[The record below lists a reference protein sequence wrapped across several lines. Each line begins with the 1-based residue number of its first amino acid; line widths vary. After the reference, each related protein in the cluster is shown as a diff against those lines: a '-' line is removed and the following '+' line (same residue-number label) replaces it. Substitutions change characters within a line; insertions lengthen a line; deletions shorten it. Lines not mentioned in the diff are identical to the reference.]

1 MNGGAPPFNSACG
14 ELSVLRGVGSS
25 QDFPRGGRQQA
36 TSVNTVLLEAGSM
49 DQLKDLSSCH
59 CYPCSP
65 GISSKWIWPLAK
77 QPVHTS
83 LIRVFLCA
91 ERMEAG
97 VEVEGERLAPS
108 LPKRRERAA
117 ENPAG
122 RVALRGSSSP
132 AWWGAGLC
140 TSGVL
145 HQQRLLTGREK
156 NATDAV
162 LHPACICL
170 WNAKEI

>member
-14 ELSVLRGVGSS
+14 ELSVLCGVGSG

-36 TSVNTVLLEAGSM
+36 TSVNNVLLEAGSM
-49 DQLKDLSSCH
+49 GQLKDLSSCH

-83 LIRVFLCA
+83 LIRVFLCM

-97 VEVEGERLAPS
+97 VEVEGEQLAPS
-108 LPKRRERAA
+108 LPKCHERAA
-117 ENPAG
+117 EHPTPGWARGFEGQQLSCLMGSGSVHLGCAPPA
-122 RVALRGSSSP
+122 
-132 AWWGAGLC
+132 
-140 TSGVL
+140 
-145 HQQRLLTGREK
+145 
-156 NATDAV
+156 ATA
-162 LHPACICL
+162 
-170 WNAKEI
+170 NGERK